1 MQRKGKVKMFNQLKG
16 YGLIT
21 LEDGKEVFFHISELR
36 MEGYK
41 TIDSGTEVEFEL
53 IEANRGLLA
62 HNIVKIENDETV

>member
-1 MQRKGKVKMFNQLKG
+1 MQKKGKVKMFNQLKG

-41 TIDSGTEVEFEL
+41 TIDSETEVEFEL
-53 IEANRGLLA
+53 IEADRGLLA
-62 HNIVKIENDETV
+62 HDIVKI

>member
-1 MQRKGKVKMFNQLKG
+1 MQRKGKVKMFNQLRG

-62 HNIVKIENDETV
+62 HNVVKIENDETV